1 VLAIMLF
8 FGGWLFLSVRACVQL
23 IYGRGNRRRDEASE
37 SPSPGPRVSRNVDV
51 HVQAI
56 NSGGDDIEQEET
68 SVVEEKV
75 EFLSASPRNKPSSNK
90 KPIER
95 LTFRY
100 RGPDGHEHTYHSLGE
115 MPPPIRAI
123 YERLASRTIDPE
135 PDGPSG
141 SKT

>member
-1 VLAIMLF
+1 MLRQAEKSRSLIPPLIRGCRSWKNLSPLWPIVLAIMLF

-68 SVVEEKV
+68 SVVEERV
-75 EFLSASPRNKPSSNK
+75 EFLSASPRNKPSSHK

-95 LTFRY
+95 LTF
-100 RGPDGHEHTYHSLGE
+100 
-115 MPPPIRAI
+115 
-123 YERLASRTIDPE
+123 
-135 PDGPSG
+135 
-141 SKT
+141 